1 VRGSRTVA
9 ISFSADGTNL
19 PEEGR
24 TFSSALRRE
33 SAAAISRGR
42 SRYLRRCAPSVG
54 EAAHRYTCWRI
65 RSL

>member
-1 VRGSRTVA
+1 MICVAVRGSRTVA
-9 ISFSADGTNL
+9 SSFSADNTNL

-42 SRYLRRCAPSVG
+42 
-54 EAAHRYTCWRI
+54 
-65 RSL
+65 